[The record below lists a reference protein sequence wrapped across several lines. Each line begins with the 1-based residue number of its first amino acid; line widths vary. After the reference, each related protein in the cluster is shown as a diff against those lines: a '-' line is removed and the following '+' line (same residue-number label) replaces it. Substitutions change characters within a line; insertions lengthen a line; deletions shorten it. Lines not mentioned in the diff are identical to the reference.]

1 MQSTVVWCVFG
12 LLLAAHNE
20 CMCHPPPS
28 YKPPATSLL
37 TVYCI
42 DGRGRKWLEPA
53 GLVPALQA
61 ASVSTVNLTV
71 NRVTTKG
78 KVGLLDLPWQS
89 SQSAVRATGVCAGT
103 AC

>member
-1 MQSTVVWCVFG
+1 MCVPPYLP
-12 LLLAAHNE
+12 LL
-20 CMCHPPPS
+20 P
-28 YKPPATSLL
+28 
-37 TVYCI
+37 VYCI

-71 NRVTTKG
+71 NRVTTTG
-78 KVGLLDLPWQS
+78 KVRRRCLLEAPLQPIQR
-89 SQSAVRATGVCAGT
+89 AVGPAAVHTGV